1 MEEWEMARWRSR
13 ARLHFLGTL
22 HAPELEYR
30 YLGGQK
36 EIFENGV
43 RILES
48 LGILNPPRATDMR
61 LSKLGQDGG
70 TRDSYRRVW
79 RGWTG
84 TRTGA
89 DTSRGTRCEGTIV
102 RRISFFFAL
111 GTLMES
117 GCADDGDTF

>member
-48 LGILNPPRATDMR
+48 LGMLAPQICGSRNSAKMEEHAIRTEGCGEDGQAQGRGLTR
-61 LSKLGQDGG
+61 LGL
-70 TRDSYRRVW
+70 
-79 RGWTG
+79 RGVKG
-84 TRTGA
+84 RSSAG
-89 DTSRGTRCEGTIV
+89 SH
-102 RRISFFFAL
+102 FFL
-111 GTLMES
+111 HSER
-117 GCADDGDTF
+117 